1 MAPQLQFH
9 LITAL
14 SGMWINFQVARQSGS
29 RPGWYNSL
37 TMLTAEVA
45 IVWIFVVVIVCVFVL
60 IAFPA
65 SNPSNAL
72 SRVVRA
78 YWSSAAPQS
87 ARKWV
92 RRVFLF
98 FFLAILVLTLTEL
111 SIHVWRFW
119 LRAP

>member
-1 MAPQLQFH
+1 
-9 LITAL
+9 
-14 SGMWINFQVARQSGS
+14 
-29 RPGWYNSL
+29 
-37 TMLTAEVA
+37 MLTAEVA
-45 IVWIFVVVIVCVFVL
+45 IVWIFFVLIVCVFVL

-72 SRVVRA
+72 NRVVRA
-78 YWSSAAPQS
+78 YWSSAALQS
-87 ARKWV
+87 TRKWV

-98 FFLAILVLTLTEL
+98 FFLAILVLTCAEL